1 LFAGLFADRNTIF
14 YFIGAG
20 VEKCIFYYFLKIKKI
35 KYTVKIPT
43 MLKGRG
49 FDAFERVLQKP
60 FQGRIIKNFFQGAD
74 IIFTQDNLSKQVLS
88 EKYGIDP
95 FKVRILLNGIE
106 PHCLRKIKKVQ
117 NIIFV
122 GRILREKGV
131 YEMFDFAKESIN
143 SSKDWRIIMIGDGP
157 ELENLKKMAG
167 MQGVDNIKFYGYIEA
182 VKKYYEEADLFLF
195 PSYRE
200 GFPNVVLEAMSHGVP
215 VLSSK
220 VGSLPEIFVGNK
232 HIFFLNE
239 DEVNGKSICNRVI
252 SISDDIGLLNCISN
266 NAFELINN
274 QLHIKDTYK
283 KFCNILKGLV

>member
-1 LFAGLFADRNTIF
+1 MKIIFCVKFFFNAGGAESQVLRLLPYFENEKIDYSVISQCNNNKNKFKNSKLGLCLYILKCLFAGLFADRNTIF

-49 FDAFERVLQKP
+49 FDAFERALQKP
-60 FQGRIIKNFFQGAD
+60 FQGRIIKKFFQRAN

-95 FKVRILLNGIE
+95 LKVRILLNGIE

-131 YEMFDFAKESIN
+131 YEMLDFAKESIN

-167 MQGVDNIKFYGYIEA
+167 MQGIDNIKFYGYIEA

-215 VLSSK
+215 VLS
-220 VGSLPEIFVGNK
+220 
-232 HIFFLNE
+232 
-239 DEVNGKSICNRVI
+239 
-252 SISDDIGLLNCISN
+252 
-266 NAFELINN
+266 
-274 QLHIKDTYK
+274 
-283 KFCNILKGLV
+283 